1 MNFKIPLNENIE
13 RFNMP
18 ENLKIG
24 IMIAKQHEDCKKLGC
39 GFDYYQLALGQSPFF
54 VPENIQKS
62 LANNTNAGYYS
73 ASDGIIELREKI
85 AGFNKKYFSIDADT
99 NRIIVGPG
107 TKTLLFMI
115 FSIVDSKL
123 IIPTPSWIGY
133 SPLLDFLKKDYVKFP
148 LSSDNNY
155 KIDPDE
161 LSSFLTKQDERHML
175 LINNPNNPT
184 GAVYSERELRKIV
197 DICRQNNTLI
207 LSDEIYALTTYDFSK
222 FTSVGALYPEG
233 TFVTN
238 GLSKDRSAGGYRLG
252 TCILPKQEDSELR
265 DAFVKLAAS
274 LYSNV
279 STPVQLAGITA
290 YEISSEIEEYFNT
303 TRKIHELIGLTISE
317 KCNDINGLSAT
328 VPEGGFYFILDFNEY
343 SQKLMA
349 NGIKNSNQLSKALL
363 AHPYHVATVT
373 GDSILVKSDN
383 FSARIAFVD
392 YDGRKAYEDYID
404 NPPIKD
410 NDKKEFINK
419 HAKHILDG
427 IDQIKKFLENLG

>member
-1 MNFKIPLNENIE
+1 MNLKILLNENIE

-18 ENLKIG
+18 ENLKTG
-24 IMIAKQHEDCKKLGC
+24 IMVSEQHKICTKLGC
-39 GFDYYQLALGQSPFF
+39 DFDYYQLALGQSPFF
-54 VPENIQKS
+54 VPEIIQKS
-62 LANNTNAGYYS
+62 LANNTGAGYYS
-73 ASDGIIELREKI
+73 ESDGIMELREKI
-85 AGFNKKYFSIDADT
+85 AVFNKKYFDLDIDT
-99 NRIIVGPG
+99 SRIIVGPG

-115 FSIVDSKL
+115 FSIVNAKL

-133 SPLLDFLKKDYVKFP
+133 SPLLDFLKKDHVRFP

-161 LSSFLTKQDERHML
+161 LSTFLTKHDDRHML

-184 GAVYSERELRKIV
+184 GAVYSDQELKNIV
-197 DICRQNNTLI
+197 DICRKNNTLI
-207 LSDEIYALTTYDFSK
+207 LSDEIYALTTYDFNR
-222 FTSVGALYPEG
+222 FTSVSKLYPEG

-252 TCILPKQEDSELR
+252 TCILPKQEDTELR

-279 STPVQLAGITA
+279 STPVQLAAVTA
-290 YEISSEIEEYFNT
+290 YEGNSEIEEYFNI
-303 TRKIHELIGLTISE
+303 TRKIHKLIGLAIRD
-317 KCNDINGLSAT
+317 KCNDIDGLSAS

-343 SQKLMA
+343 SEKLIN

-373 GDSILVKSDN
+373 GDSILVDSDN
-383 FSARIAFVD
+383 FVARIAFVD
-392 YDGRKAYEDYID
+392 YDGKEAYEDFIH
-404 NPPIKD
+404 NHPSKD
-410 NDKKEFINK
+410 HEIERFINK
-419 HAKHILDG
+419 HAGHMLEG
-427 IDQIKKFLENLG
+427 IDQIEKFLEELE